1 MSNNDQYFII
11 MNNYE
16 THVHMNSRK
25 AREIKFTTVIIFFI
39 RISEYH
45 PRKYYLLLELRHL
58 QEINKIGSTIRGY
71 DNFLLGL
78 LVKQQTVE
86 MRQLR

>member
-1 MSNNDQYFII
+1 MNTRKVLKSELLIAMS
-11 MNNYE
+11 
-16 THVHMNSRK
+16 
-25 AREIKFTTVIIFFI
+25 FFI

-78 LVKQQTVE
+78 LVKLQTVE
-86 MRQLR
+86 MKQLR

>member
-1 MSNNDQYFII
+1 MELKSELLIAMS
-11 MNNYE
+11 
-16 THVHMNSRK
+16 
-25 AREIKFTTVIIFFI
+25 FFI
-39 RISEYH
+39 RFSEYH

-58 QEINKIGSTIRGY
+58 QEINKIGSTIHGY

-86 MRQLR
+86 MGQLR